1 MIVFDAGDFLVL
13 IVGVVAVMG
22 IFLVGLIMGGKKND

>member
-1 MIVFDAGDFLVL
+1 MFDAGDFLVL

-22 IFLVGLIMGGKKND
+22 IFLVGLVIGGKKK